1 MFQVTYNGQNR
12 LDIQVSGKFDRED
25 VKIGLTDFIK
35 KSDGIVNGKV
45 FYKIDDLAMPSLG
58 AIAVKLK
65 QLPEL
70 FSILK
75 RFDRMAVVSDKRW
88 LNTVAD
94 WEGALIPG
102 LDIKGF
108 LPEQEAEAQAW
119 LNENDN
125 IQENA
130 A

>member
-1 MFQVTYNGQNR
+1 MFEINNNGQNR
-12 LDIQVSGKFDRED
+12 LDLQVSGKIDSEEM
-25 VKIGLTDFIK
+25 KIGLTNFIK

-45 FYKIDDLAMPSLG
+45 FYKIDDLAMPSLATIG
-58 AIAVKLK
+58 VKMK
-65 QLPEL
+65 QRPEL
-70 FSILK
+70 LSILK

-119 LNENDN
+119 LDEVDN
-125 IQENA
+125 S
-130 A
+130 